1 MVKKKGSRSI
11 GKIPVRMD
19 SASIE
24 EQTIERVNR
33 TMATLENFLSRWDA
47 SRDRPNGMF
56 PEITRIRRFRDA
68 LGAWRRVALK
78 AKRKD
83 DDENRIRRLR
93 DFVLICRT
101 YS

>member
-1 MVKKKGSRSI
+1 MVKKKAPRGI

-33 TMATLENFLSRWDA
+33 TMSTLGNFLSRWDA
-47 SRDRPNGMF
+47 AGRK
-56 PEITRIRRFRDA
+56 PEVLSPQVARIKRFYDA
-68 LGAWRRVALK
+68 LGGWQKTALRAKGKDTGRVQ
-78 AKRKD
+78 
-83 DDENRIRRLR
+83 RLR
-93 DFVLICRT
+93 DFVLICRM